1 MKKVIL
7 MFPGQGSQTVGMG
20 KEFYDK
26 FPASKNIID
35 SLGDEL
41 KNIIFNGP
49 EESLKD
55 TKYAQPAIFGVSVI
69 VFISCRVMIFSS
81 LHFYFI
87 SLRKR

>member
-35 SLGDEL
+35 KLDDEL
-41 KNIIFNGP
+41 KNIIEF
-49 EESLKD
+49 SLMYLYK
-55 TKYAQPAIFGVSVI
+55 KSMVSN
-69 VFISCRVMIFSS
+69 
-81 LHFYFI
+81 LHQ
-87 SLRKR
+87 